1 MDLVKNAWPG
11 ATLSQ
16 KKRSLDPRALSILE
30 RCAVQ
35 VGSGVKHIVTPT
47 EDDQKPQHTHT
58 HIHTC
63 THTHRRTTVGRH
75 LRAFESA
82 EEWPKEIHDQ
92 ILDDLQE
99 HVMNS
104 PGNAVPTSSCL
115 RLGVPS
121 RFWGLVIIYCNIL

>member
-1 MDLVKNAWPG
+1 MY
-11 ATLSQ
+11 
-16 KKRSLDPRALSILE
+16 
-30 RCAVQ
+30 
-35 VGSGVKHIVTPT
+35 
-47 EDDQKPQHTHT
+47 
-58 HIHTC
+58 

-104 PGNAVPTSSCL
+104 PGERRPNFELLTPGCTKQV
-115 RLGVPS
+115 LGV
-121 RFWGLVIIYCNIL
+121 GYNIL